1 MTSRRLLLATCAALA
16 LGTGFGS
23 LARSVAQAAEP
34 AVVEDRVTLLATVET
49 IDMATRTVLLRSLT
63 GGLLTVKAGPEVR
76 NLAQVRPGDRVTVDY
91 YQAVAVQMGAPG
103 SAPPPTVDSGE
114 YRAALGERPAAG
126 AYEATSVRVTVVSID
141 RATYRVSFLDPGN
154 NLHTVAV
161 RAEPMRNFVRA
172 LRPGDQVDIHYVEEL
187 AVSIEPAAR

>member
-1 MTSRRLLLATCAALA
+1 MTSRRLLLAACAALA
-16 LGTGFGS
+16 LGTGFGG
-23 LARSVAQAAEP
+23 LASSVVQAAGP
-34 AVVEDRVTLLATVET
+34 AMVEDRVTLLATVET
-49 IDMATRTVLLRSLT
+49 IDMATRTVLLRSSSGNLF
-63 GGLLTVKAGPEVR
+63 TVKAGPEVR

-103 SAPPPTVDSGE
+103 SAPPPTADSAE

-126 AYEATSVRVTVVSID
+126 AYEAMSVRVTVVSID

-154 NLHTVAV
+154 SLHTVVV
-161 RAEPMRNFVRA
+161 RAEPMRNFVRT